1 MIDEDSKN
9 PDKWKSII
17 QVGLDDYTRDETRN
31 KAIMD
36 PDEIMRTYKIDLP
49 NEVELVEALG
59 HNMIVYVD
67 KRLKKIGSY
76 EFDGI
81 KDAVQKT
88 VNLENANEVVFI
100 EAVLPGVLAV
110 SYKTK

>member
-1 MIDEDSKN
+1 
-9 PDKWKSII
+9 
-17 QVGLDDYTRDETRN
+17 
-31 KAIMD
+31 MD

-49 NEVELVEALG
+49 NEVYLVEALW

-81 KDAVQKT
+81 KDAVHKT
-88 VNLENANEVVFI
+88 VDFEKAQNVMFI
-100 EAVLPGVLAV
+100 QAVLPGVLAV
-110 SYKTK
+110 SH